1 MISEFFHAVAH
12 YPFML
17 HALLTGLLASVACG
31 IVGTY
36 IVSRKITYIA
46 GGIAHSVLGGMGVAH
61 YLQVVY
67 GWKAFDPLYGAIVA
81 ALISA
86 GIIGWT
92 SLRMRERED
101 TIIGAVWAIGMAVGI
116 IFIAKTPGYSED
128 LMSYLF
134 GNVLMVTQRDLLV
147 IASLDGLVLIISIL
161 FYNQLLAVCF
171 DEEFARIRGVNVE
184 FFYLLLLG
192 LTALTVV
199 ILTTVVGIILVIALL
214 TLPVAIAGRFTRT
227 LWHTMFLS
235 TVLIMFFTTA
245 GLAVSYIPGLPA
257 GATIILVT
265 GVGYLVV
272 VTGFRLF
279 RKSHN

>member
-1 MISEFFHAVAH
+1 MSEFFHAVTH

-17 HALLTGLLASVACG
+17 NALLTGLLASVACG

-36 IVSRKITYIA
+36 IVSRRITYIA

-67 GWKAFDPLYGAIVA
+67 GWEALEPLYGALAA
-81 ALISA
+81 ALTAA

-101 TIIGAVWAIGMAVGI
+101 TVIGAVWAIGMAVGI

-134 GNVLMVTQRDLLV
+134 GNVLMVSKGDLLI
-147 IASLDGLVLIISIL
+147 IALLDGLVLIISIL

-184 FFYLLLLG
+184 FFYLLLLS

-199 ILTTVVGIILVIALL
+199 ILTTVVGIIMVIALL
-214 TLPVAIAGRFTRT
+214 TLPIAIAGRFTRT

-245 GLAVSYIPGLPA
+245 GLAVSYTPGLPA

-265 GVGYLVV
+265 GIGYLAA
-272 VTGFRLF
+272 VTGIRFF
-279 RKSHN
+279 RKSHH